1 MSADRDE
8 LDEFCRRVLGT
19 GVPAIEAAAQ
29 ARDSVNGGDRLALL
43 AAAAAACRALANG
56 EAAPAT
62 DAESPD
68 GLAGAVRVEIEQAT
82 ARLPERQREALA
94 LREALGLRYA
104 EIAAVMGIDPAA
116 VAPLVA
122 RARLRLREE
131 RRGDAVATADCEDR
145 ERALR
150 LLALRQDGEPAGDE
164 ESDWVLEHIGTC
176 AECSAAHAAMLE
188 ASLCYRA
195 AS

>member
-1 MSADRDE
+1 LADRDA

-19 GVPAIEAAAQ
+19 GESAEEAAAQ
-29 ARDSVNGGDRLALL
+29 ARRSATGADRLALL
-43 AAAAAACRALANG
+43 AAAAAACRDRSNGEQPTAPGPQVPGALA
-56 EAAPAT
+56 
-62 DAESPD
+62 D
-68 GLAGAVRVEIEQAT
+68 AVRAEIEQAT
-82 ARLPERQREALA
+82 AKLPERQREVLA

-131 RRGDAVATADCEDR
+131 RRGASGAVGECEDP

-150 LLALRQDGEPAGDE
+150 LLALRQDGEPIGDD
-164 ESDWVLEHIGTC
+164 ESDWLIEHIGACPVC
-176 AECSAAHAAMLE
+176 AGAHAAMLE

-195 AS
+195 AL

>member
-1 MSADRDE
+1 MADRDP

-19 GVPAIEAAAQ
+19 GESADEAAAQ
-29 ARDSVNGGDRLALL
+29 ARQSATGADRLQLL
-43 AAAAAACRALANG
+43 AAAAAACRDRANG
-56 EAAPAT
+56 EQAPAS
-62 DAESPD
+62 APQVPG
-68 GLAGAVRVEIEQAT
+68 GLADAVRAEIEQAT
-82 ARLPERQREALA
+82 ARLPERQREVLA

-131 RRGDAVATADCEDR
+131 RRGASAAVGDCEDP

-150 LLALRQDGEPAGDE
+150 LLALRQDGESAGHD
-164 ESDWVLEHIGTC
+164 ESDWLIEHIGACPVC
-176 AECSAAHAAMLE
+176 AGAHAAMLE

-195 AS
+195 AL